1 MIISH
6 KHKFIF
12 IHIPKCAGSTITYSL
27 LNNLYFE
34 LPRKDDWRYNEL
46 STKTAEVFQI
56 NPKKGNSANLK
67 QHDTFKTINDYYK
80 KNKLNINSYFKFSF
94 MRNPWE
100 RRVSQYKYAKKMAE
114 QTGADWAMEISLM
127 SFYEFITDR
136 NDSQL
141 NWVNNKKNSVAVD
154 FLSSSR
160 NLQEDFDI
168 ICDKIGIPKQKLP
181 HKNATKHK
189 RYTEYY
195 NDETRQIIAEKCAK
209 DIEYFNYKFGE

>member
-46 STKTAEVFQI
+46 STKTAEVFQT
-56 NPKKGNSANLK
+56 NPKQGNSANLK

-160 NLQEDFDI
+160 NLQEDFNI

-189 RYTEYY
+189 HYTEYY